1 MENIMQPYKPQKLPI
16 ENMDWKPLITLVGRA
31 NSELSKYDGLLKGIP
46 NPHVL
51 LSPLTIQEA
60 TLSSSI
66 EGTQAT
72 ISEVLEKEAGKSY
85 SEEKQNDI
93 QEIINYRTAMLAAE
107 EMLKKRPFIH
117 LNMIRELH
125 SILLSGVRGQN
136 KARGQFRLEQ
146 NWIGSPG
153 CSIKEAKYI
162 PPSPMD
168 LMEALDNWEKYV
180 NSDDIDILIQLSFVH
195 AQFEIIHP
203 FKDGN
208 GRIGRILI
216 PIFLFARKYLT
227 CPVFYLS
234 EYLENNRS
242 EYYRRLNDITRKNDW
257 QGWTVFFLNAIIKQ
271 AQGNSIKAEKIIS
284 LYKEMKEKIPLC
296 VHSQYASY
304 IADSLFMRPIFNSVQ
319 FMENTKIESRGTANK
334 MLSKLVQEGI
344 LTISRKPTGR
354 NAAIYSFDD
363 LIDIVA

>member
-1 MENIMQPYKPQKLPI
+1 MQPYKPRKLPI

-125 SILLSGVRGQN
+125 SLLLSGVRRQN

-234 EYLENNRS
+234 GYLENHRS
-242 EYYRRLNDITRKNDW
+242 EYYRRLNDITGKNDW

-296 VHSQYASY
+296 VHSQYAFY

-319 FMENTKIESRGTANK
+319 FMENTRIESRGTANK

-344 LTISRKPTGR
+344 LTILRKPTGR